1 MEDIDL
7 SVNTCQV
14 VVALQLTHRP
24 KSASAYWANAQYA
37 RLAVY
42 PCEQPKAQDHRE
54 LETSGIPAWLSA
66 VKHMTMD
73 WKDAD

>member
-7 SVNTCQV
+7 SAKTYQV
-14 VVALQLTHRP
+14 VVALQLTHLP

-42 PCEQPKAQDHRE
+42 PCEQPKDQDHHE
-54 LETSGIPAWLSA
+54 LETSGIPASLFA